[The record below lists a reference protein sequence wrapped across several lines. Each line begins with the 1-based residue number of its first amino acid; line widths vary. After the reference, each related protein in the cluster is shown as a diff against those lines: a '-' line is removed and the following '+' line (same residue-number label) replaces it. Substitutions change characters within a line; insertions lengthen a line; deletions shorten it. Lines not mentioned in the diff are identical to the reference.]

1 MKPLC
6 DVRTQPQV
14 LLCSFPVKEPLRK
27 ALALTGNRKYLLS
40 HLGANHKRRL
50 FHRLFSGSES
60 EVFRVRPRAGMAEN
74 PDLRVRSLFQAWQ
87 LMGSSRK
94 LWYAMANQMPETDQ
108 EVA

>member
-6 DVRTQPQV
+6 DVRTRPRT
-14 LLCSFPVKEPLRK
+14 LLCSFPVDEPLRK

-50 FHRLFSGSES
+50 LHRLFSGPES
-60 EVFRVRPRAGMAEN
+60 EMFRVRPRAGMAEN
-74 PDLRVRSLFQAWQ
+74 LRVRSLFQAWQ

-94 LWYAMANQMPETDQ
+94 LWYAMANQVPETDQ